1 MTSAI
6 FRTWISRLITVFL
19 LFALAVA
26 FPMATSHSQPT
37 TVKVNTW
44 GKLFRGPFPGWWT
57 GAGPTDIINTSD
69 GGYVATVIWNKYEGG
84 NLHAGIIKFDGN
96 GNLVWNRLFG
106 GDGEAQ
112 PFRNITL
119 QGVIQNRDGG
129 YTAVGY
135 LSEDTS
141 AGRSLH
147 VLVIRLN
154 ADGSVRWQRVYE
166 RVRDSVVGDA
176 FSGLYG
182 QRVYERSDGHLIVT
196 GRLEV
201 GQASPCAGHW
211 ENGLAL
217 HLDPSG
223 QLLNHYLFGG
233 TGLFLGDQRTYY
245 TNGGEYLLITPA
257 WTGTEYTANL
267 QKYSANGELIWS
279 HFYGS
284 KIDAKYAFVAEV
296 SDGYLVVA
304 ERSDKRDSV
313 LFKINSSG
321 NVVWQR
327 AFSVYGG
334 SFRGTPV
341 FLAVDNDGGALAL
354 FSNGFSTLER
364 TLVKTDADGRL
375 RWARNYKNA
384 DVTVMRPAP
393 GGGYIASAA
402 GYETLFARLD
412 EQGMLEHACTVLP
425 QESANITE
433 SSLDP
438 LSIREGPQRHP
449 CSDTVA
455 SGTWRARDVDVR
467 IEASFQQSSVC
478 APKIDFRPASL
489 DFGNGS
495 IGQESQPKRADA
507 SNSSGKTALKI
518 EQVTLSDP
526 LNFRLSRDNC
536 TGKTIYPANFGSGS
550 TGCDI
555 EVVFQPKRLGTLRA
569 TVRLSGPQGSAELP
583 LQGALTSNL
592 EVAGPT
598 FVSPGQ
604 IADYGIRFFNPTSS
618 PISNTVLVV
627 QLPYVAEYVDSTN
640 NGIYWPERHQVFWT
654 LGTLSPTTVGSVGVQ
669 VKYRW
674 GLKEGSEIPV
684 LAFLNGDGSGV
695 LDVTPYLN
703 YTPVEVTASA
713 ELSATEW
720 QAVLAGHAELRRRYE
735 NAVQDGFQA
744 GVPVRLTLNRGDP
757 IVSVPLVKP
766 AQKSAIM
773 LSLQGTTVQEQR
785 FAPDRYAVGNDSGGF
800 TLTLSTGAIELW
812 DTPTGQAMPAA
823 ISYNHCMVNCAL
835 KTIALFVPGAVIET
849 VGNVMDGVDCV
860 ACARGDTDACAECA
874 YAALEMTE
882 KVGKRVTIPIGL
894 TLDAIDCHRNC
905 SDPHKRDTYVCTADL
920 KTCAGSVTTWLS
932 GSRDIVRTWR
942 CGPNGMWVAVPEFT
956 YCERWESCVQGVQG
970 AECRECILDRIGL
983 LASAEGLSTSER
995 DSVEMFLASFT
1006 TPSTAAGAPAQP
1018 EATLTTDQP
1027 NAADLCAAQT
1037 ASGGFCGRR
1046 RTTVRVARDPNAK
1059 IGVQGAVLPGQELTY
1074 TISYENEGAGEA
1086 YGVYILDELSDL
1098 LDATTLDLGG
1108 QGQYISSTRTII
1120 WDIGTLAP
1128 KGANGSSGEVS
1139 FRVRVRADAPIGA
1152 EIVNQATVY
1161 FPSVPEVT
1169 PTNAVIN
1176 RVQALAAVPRQ
1187 VSTSANTP
1195 VPITLEGR
1203 GASETGLRF
1212 TIVEEPVFGALN
1224 GTAPNLTYIPMNGYN
1239 GMDSFAFTV
1248 SSGDSTSEPATVM
1261 VQVGASRANN
1271 LVYLPLIQ
1279 R

>member
-1 MTSAI
+1 MRSAAI
-6 FRTWISRLITVFL
+6 CTRIGRLL
-19 LFALAVA
+19 LLLVVFALAVA

-44 GKLFRGPFPGWWT
+44 GKLFRSPFPGWWT
-57 GAGPTDIINTSD
+57 GAVPTDIITTSD
-69 GGYVATVIWNKYEGG
+69 GGYVATVYWKKYEGG
-84 NLHAGIIKFDGN
+84 VFHAGIVKFDSN
-96 GNLVWNRLFG
+96 GDLVWNRLFG
-106 GDGEAQ
+106 PVEGLFSD
-112 PFRNITL
+112 IL
-119 QGVIQNRDGG
+119 LYSVIQNRDGG
-129 YTAVGY
+129 YTAVGN
-135 LSEDTS
+135 LSKD
-141 AGRSLH
+141 GRR
-147 VLVIRLN
+147 VVVIRLN
-154 ADGSVRWQRVYE
+154 ADGSVRWQKMYDRARDKVTEGMPFHLRGHRVYE
-166 RVRDSVVGDA
+166 RA
-176 FSGLYG
+176 
-182 QRVYERSDGHLIVT
+182 DGHLIVT
-196 GRLEV
+196 GKVDGQYLINSV
-201 GQASPCAGHW
+201 GFVYSS
-211 ENGLAL
+211 GLAL
-217 HLDPSG
+217 HLNPDG

-233 TGLFLGDQRTYY
+233 NEPGSQGGSDSRTYY
-245 TNGGEYLLITPA
+245 TKGGEYLYVPEDPRRGI
-257 WTGTEYTANL
+257 
-267 QKYSANGELIWS
+267 QKYDANGALIWS
-279 HFYGS
+279 RAYGGLS
-284 KIDAKYAFVAEV
+284 SLDFLAEV
-296 SDGYLVVA
+296 SDGYLVIG
-304 ERSDKRDSV
+304 RKDKDGV

-327 AFSVYGG
+327 ALSVYGG
-334 SFRGTPV
+334 SFSSIPV
-341 FLAVDNDGGALAL
+341 FLAVDSDGGALAL
-354 FSNGFSTLER
+354 FSSGFSNPER
-364 TLVKTDADGRL
+364 TLVKTDADGRI

-393 GGGYIASAA
+393 GGGYIAGVA
-402 GYETLFARLD
+402 GYETMLARLD
-412 EQGMLEHACTVLP
+412 EQGMLEHACTALP
-425 QESANITE
+425 QETA
-433 SSLDP
+433 SSTIERTLGP
-438 LSIREGPQRHP
+438 LSVTEGWKRSPFNDRL
-449 CSDTVA
+449 A
-455 SGTWRARDVDVR
+455 EGTWRAGDVDVR
-467 IEASFQQSSVC
+467 IEGSFRQSSVC
-478 APKIDFRPASL
+478 APKIDFIPASL

-495 IGQESQPKRADA
+495 IGRESQPKKARAA
-507 SNSSGKTALKI
+507 NYYGTTALTI

-536 TGKTIYPANFGSGS
+536 TGKTLYPQRLGIGQIA
-550 TGCDI
+550 CDI

-604 IADYGIRFFNPTSS
+604 IADYGIRFFNPTGS

-684 LAFLNGDGSGV
+684 LAFLNGDGRGV

-703 YTPVEVTASA
+703 YAPVEVTASA
-713 ELSATEW
+713 KLSATEW

-773 LSLQGTTVQEQR
+773 LSLQGTTVLEQR

-800 TLTLSTGAIELW
+800 TLTLSTGAVELW
-812 DTPTGQAMPAA
+812 SAPAGQAMPTA

-835 KTIALFVPGAVIET
+835 KTIALFVPGEVIDT

-860 ACARGDTDACAECA
+860 ACARGDTVACAKCA
-874 YAALEMTE
+874 HAALEMTR

-905 SDPHKRDTYVCTADL
+905 SDPRKRDTYVCTADL
-920 KTCAGSVTTWLS
+920 KTCAGSITTWLS

-942 CGPNGMWVAVPEFT
+942 CGPNGMWAAVPEFT
-956 YCERWESCVQGVQG
+956 YCERWESCVQGAQG
-970 AECRECILDRIGL
+970 AECRDCTLDR
-983 LASAEGLSTSER
+983 LASISAAIASEQDVAATFSSSTP
-995 DSVEMFLASFT
+995 
-1006 TPSTAAGAPAQP
+1006 PSAPEEPAAPP
-1018 EATLTTDQP
+1018 EETLTTAQTDG
-1027 NAADLCAAQT
+1027 ADLCAAQT

-1108 QGQYISSTRTII
+1108 RGRYITATRTIL

-1176 RVQALAAVPRQ
+1176 RVQALAAAPQQ
-1187 VSTSANTP
+1187 VSTNENTP
-1195 VPITLEGR
+1195 VSITLAGR
-1203 GASETGLRF
+1203 PESATGLRF
-1212 TIVEEPVFGALN
+1212 TIVDEPRFGTLS
-1224 GTAPNLTYIPMNGYN
+1224 GTAPNLTYTPMNGYN
-1239 GMDSFAFTV
+1239 GMDSFTFAV
-1248 SSGDSTSEPATVM
+1248 SSGDKTSEPATVM
-1261 VQVGASRANN
+1261 IRVGPFRTNS
-1271 LVYLPLIQ
+1271 VYLPLI
-1279 R
+1279 RR